1 MLATFVI
8 PFRSRG
14 KTRLGD
20 PEIARAMFLD
30 VKAACEPVGE
40 IVVSDAP
47 GGQGAAVASTLRR
60 LEGPVAIVNADL
72 PCVTAYELRELLA
85 AAPALVAARDGTTN
99 AIALGDAR
107 DFRPLY
113 GAGSADRFGLRRLDL
128 TGLRED
134 VDTWDDLMRL
144 APYVGVNT
152 RSALDAARTTAPAA

>member
-1 MLATFVI
+1 
-8 PFRSRG
+8 
-14 KTRLGD
+14 
-20 PEIARAMFLD
+20 MFLD
-30 VKAACEPVGE
+30 VSAVCEQVGQV
-40 IVVSDAP
+40 VVSDAP
-47 GGQGAAVASTLRR
+47 GGQGAAVASTLQT
-60 LEGPVAIVNADL
+60 LTGPVAVVNADL
-72 PCVTAYELRELLA
+72 PCLTAYELHELLA

-144 APYVGVNT
+144 APYVGANT
-152 RSALDAARTTAPAA
+152 RIALDAARMTASA

>member
-1 MLATFVI
+1 
-8 PFRSRG
+8 
-14 KTRLGD
+14 
-20 PEIARAMFLD
+20 MFLD
-30 VKAACEPVGE
+30 VRAVCEQVGQV
-40 IVVSDAP
+40 VVSDAP
-47 GGQGAAVASTLRR
+47 GGQSAAVASTLQT
-60 LEGPVAIVNADL
+60 LTGPVAVVNADL
-72 PCVTAYELRELLA
+72 PCLTAYELHELLA

-144 APYVGVNT
+144 APYVGANT
-152 RSALDAARTTAPAA
+152 RIALDAARMTASA